1 MTLLQRA
8 AAIAVALIVV
18 IGVGLLLLR
27 AGGAGIGLGP
37 EVSPTP
43 SPATPS
49 PEATA
54 ADATDTPDA
63 TSPADVGAVFAEI
76 EADMEEL
83 RGLPPA
89 GIGPPEVISR
99 EQLGVELRELFD
111 SDYPPEER
119 RADNVTLRAM
129 GLLGPDEDVA
139 EIQLGLLGDQVLGF
153 YDDREKRM
161 VVVSDA
167 GVDAN
172 AKFTYSHEY
181 THALQY
187 AAFPLTRY
195 EDEVEG
201 NDDADLALTSL
212 VEGDATLAMTAWA
225 IGGGLTPDEILDI
238 QTTPLPDT
246 TGIPD
251 WMLQTLEFPYSA
263 GFAWMLELAGDPFA
277 PDFAAVDEAFEDPPD
292 STEQVLHF
300 EKWLNREAPVEVDVI
315 DVAQEL
321 GSGWEQVESTPIGE
335 AFIRITLDH
344 FDLEPEVSTDAAAG
358 WGGDRLVVAA
368 GPDDAFAL
376 VWILA
381 WDTPA
386 DADAFSS
393 AYASVLERLE
403 FPAQISSL
411 PGGEVVV
418 VHASSAQLV
427 ETMLAAVGG

>member
-18 IGVGLLLLR
+18 LGIGLLLMR
-27 AGGAGIGLGP
+27 AGGAGIGLDPDG
-37 EVSPTP
+37 SPTS

-49 PEATA
+49 PEPSAPEATA
-54 ADATDTPDA
+54 TPDA
-63 TSPADVGAVFAEI
+63 TAPAEVAAVFAEI

-99 EQLGVELRELFD
+99 EQLNVELRELFD

-119 RADNVTLRAM
+119 RADNITLRAM

-187 AAFPLTRY
+187 AAFPLTDY

-201 NDDADLALTSL
+201 NDDADLALTAL

-225 IGGGLTPDEILDI
+225 IGGGLSPDEIIDI
-238 QTTPLPDT
+238 QQTPLPDT
-246 TGIPD
+246 TGVPD
-251 WMLQTLEFPYSA
+251 WMVQTLEFPYAA

-277 PDFAAVDEAFEDPPD
+277 PDFAAVDEAFADPPE

-300 EKWLNREAPVEVDVI
+300 DKWLDREPPVEVEVI
-315 DVAQEL
+315 DVAAEL
-321 GSGWEQVESTPIGE
+321 GEGWEQVESTPIGE
-335 AFIRITLDH
+335 AFIGFTLDH
-344 FDLEPEVSTDAAAG
+344 FDISPTISSDAAAG
-358 WGGDRLVVAA
+358 WGGDRLVVAS

-376 VWILA
+376 VWVLA
-381 WDTPA
+381 WDTAA
-386 DADAFSS
+386 DADAFSA
-393 AYASVLERLE
+393 AYASVIEQLD
-403 FPAQISSL
+403 FPAQIGSL

-427 ETMLAAVGG
+427 ETVLDAVGG